1 MHMNFIR
8 RHILILASGLA
19 LGCASP
25 WVAADP
31 PSRVGRLGYVSG
43 AVSFSPAG
51 ANDWVQASL
60 NRPLG
65 AGDRLWTEAAENTRA
80 EIQVGGAAIRMDA
93 GTSLAVLNL
102 DDGITQVL
110 LSQGSLHV
118 RVRRLGPG
126 QSFEVAT
133 PNLAFTL
140 RQPGEY
146 RIDVDPRSDATTVV
160 VHQGRGEAWGEDA
173 AYRIDA
179 RQAWRF
185 TGSGLQDYAQ
195 IGAPRRNAF
204 DRWAASRDYRDDH
217 STSARYVS
225 ADVIGYQDL
234 DAHGSWRLEAG
245 YGNVWVPARM
255 AAGWSPYSDGHWAW
269 IDPWGWTWI
278 DDAPWGFAVSHY
290 GRWANLHGTWA
301 WVPGPLRA
309 QAYYAPALVA
319 FVGGEH
325 FQLTISTGMIGAIA
339 WFPLAPR
346 EVYRPSYPVSRRY
359 FENVN
364 RSNTVVS
371 KNVIINQY
379 NTTRVTNV
387 VYANRQ
393 VAGAVI
399 AVPTTAFVQAQAV
412 SRDRQRVSRESLAG
426 QPVAPLAA
434 ILPTEQSVRGKTAK
448 GEPPPHRLERR
459 AVARSAV
466 PPAHPGLAAQR
477 EQLAERP
484 GRPLDAA
491 SRRHLKN
498 ADPPPLPVVKV
509 LAPREV
515 AKTLPLPPVDGPPA
529 QVVAPVRQPLM
540 VTPPERSTP
549 VQSRP
554 EGGRPPEAGPSPEVI
569 SRPEAGSRR
578 EPAAALVPPPASRRA
593 VDVSPPAGRDKNES
607 PGRQA
612 PPVQP
617 VATPPTPTPGEPAGK
632 PERGPQPEWEQND
645 QPRFPVRGEAS
656 PVERTATPGREER
669 GAVARATPPASTVPA
684 RSPTVFS
691 PKSRETALPDAGR
704 GRGQAREQKSEKWQ
718 GEQHPGQR

>member
-1 MHMNFIR
+1 MHMDFIR

-51 ANDWVQASL
+51 ENDWVQASL

-65 AGDRLWTEAAENTRA
+65 AGDRLWTEEADNTRA

-102 DDGITQVL
+102 DDDIAQVM

-140 RQPGEY
+140 RLPGEY
-146 RIDVDPRSDATTVV
+146 RIDVDPRSDATTIV
-160 VHQGRGEAWGEDA
+160 VHQGSGEAWGEDA

-185 TGSGLQDYAQ
+185 IGSGLRDYVQ
-195 IGAPRRNAF
+195 IGVPRRNAF

-217 STSARYVS
+217 SVSARYVS

-234 DAHGSWRLEAG
+234 DAHGSWRVEAG

-255 AAGWSPYSDGHWAW
+255 AADWAPYSDGHWAW
-269 IDPWGWTWI
+269 IDPWGWSWI

-290 GRWANLHGTWA
+290 GRWANLRGTWA

-325 FQLTISTGMIGAIA
+325 FQLTIGTGMIGAIA

-346 EVYRPSYPVSRRY
+346 EVYRPSYPVSQRY

-364 RSNTVVS
+364 RSNTVVN
-371 KNVIINQY
+371 KNFIINQY
-379 NTTRVTNV
+379 NTTRVSNV
-387 VYANRQ
+387 YVNRQ
-393 VAGAVI
+393 VVGAVI
-399 AVPTTAFVQAQAV
+399 AMPTTAFVQAQPV

-434 ILPTEQSVRGKTAK
+434 IVPTERSVRGTTAK
-448 GEPPPHRLERR
+448 GEPPPHGLERQ

-466 PPAHPGLAAQR
+466 PPDHPGLAAQR
-477 EQLAERP
+477 EQLAEKP
-484 GRPLDAA
+484 GRPLDTA
-491 SRRHLKN
+491 SRQQLKN
-498 ADPPPLPVVKV
+498 VDPAPVPVVRV
-509 LAPREV
+509 LAPREM
-515 AKTLPLPPVDGPPA
+515 AKTLLSPPVDRPLA
-529 QVVAPVRQPLM
+529 RAMAPTQQPL
-540 VTPPERSTP
+540 TATQPERSTP
-549 VQSRP
+549 ARSLPEASSRP
-554 EGGRPPEAGPSPEVI
+554 AAGSRPDPGN
-569 SRPEAGSRR
+569 RPEADMHPQP
-578 EPAAALVPPPASRRA
+578 PAAALPPPQPAASRRA
-593 VDVSPPAGRDKNES
+593 VDVSPPVGRDKNEAPS
-607 PGRQA
+607 REA

-617 VATPPTPTPGEPAGK
+617 VTTPPTPTPGEPADK
-632 PERGPQPEWEQND
+632 PEWEQND
-645 QPRFPVRGEAS
+645 QPRLPVRGDARPAERSGGSGRAGREAFA
-656 PVERTATPGREER
+656 PATPAGSP
-669 GAVARATPPASTVPA
+669 AVEATAMP
-684 RSPTVFS
+684 RSS
-691 PKSRETALPDAGR
+691 PKSREAAVVDAGR
-704 GRGQAREQKSEKWQ
+704 ARDRGHEQKSEQ
-718 GEQHPGQR
+718 RQDEQRPGQR